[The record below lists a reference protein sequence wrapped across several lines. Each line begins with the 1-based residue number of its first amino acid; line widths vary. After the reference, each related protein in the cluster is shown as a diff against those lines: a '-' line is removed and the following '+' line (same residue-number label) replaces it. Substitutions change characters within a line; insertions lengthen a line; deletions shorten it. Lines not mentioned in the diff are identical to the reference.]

1 MLKLLARGNEG
12 GGELIGKGWKRG
24 GVNQKLEV
32 TNGRHIREG
41 RLVKW
46 DDD

>member
-1 MLKLLARGNEG
+1 MEEG
-12 GGELIGKGWKRG
+12 GG
-24 GVNQKLEV
+24 VHQKLDV

>member
-12 GGELIGKGWKRG
+12 GRSLLERG
-24 GVNQKLEV
+24 GRGGGVHQKLDV